1 MGIFNFKSRKK
12 WEAEIHNKYQR
23 MVVEALAGNS
33 VWNGEKFRG
42 SLGLVKVFNSI
53 DYWTLR
59 QKSQELWTDSP
70 YARGILR
77 RILRN
82 EIFTGLTANSSPN
95 EDVLWPGMDDLE
107 RSDLAVKYG
116 DLITSQFSLYA
127 NNYELF
133 DYGKELTFGEFQ
145 ELVRREALLCGDGII
160 VARVNHTNGLP
171 MWQWINGNYIKTPA
185 DYTCKDGNRI
195 VQGVELDKY
204 NRHVAYFVQT
214 TENGV
219 LKSERIPVK
228 GEKSGRQI
236 SWMVYGSE
244 KMSDKVRGEPLLANV
259 LSMLS
264 DVDKYKDAELR
275 AAVINAL
282 IAFTVKKSPDTPFG
296 TRPTMGLERLKK
308 DDIKTGIG
316 SEVPP
321 KGHQPIQLMQPG
333 TVFDDLAPGEEVV
346 SYQTNR
352 PNVNFSVFE
361 AAIIDAICWSL
372 EIPPEIAKLKFTSS
386 YSASRQ
392 ANNEFEVYLKYRNFK
407 NAKDFCQI
415 IYEEFVIQ
423 AVLSGMLSLPGFIP
437 AFIDPKLW
445 QIKAAWLS
453 CTWSGIAR
461 PSVER
466 TKDVKAAN
474 DALDNGLTTFDD
486 ECRRINGKSFRKVA
500 AQLKREINYAHQL
513 GFNPHI
519 LENNNGEPAYSMDG
533 DGPAKNQNDDNDND
547 SDDENNEE

>member
-1 MGIFNFKSRKK
+1 MGIFNFKSRKQ
-12 WEAEIHNKYQR
+12 WEAEILNKYQR
-23 MVVEALAGNS
+23 MFAEAVSSNMT
-33 VWNGEKFRG
+33 WNGEKFRG
-42 SLGLVKVFNSI
+42 SLGLVKVFNLI

-59 QKSQELWTDSP
+59 QKSLELWTDSP
-70 YARGILR
+70 YARGIIR

-82 EIFTGLTANSSPN
+82 EIFTGLVANSNPMAS
-95 EDVLWPGMDDLE
+95 VLWPGKDEME
-107 RSDLAVKYG
+107 AQDLAVRYG
-116 DLITSQFSLYA
+116 DEITSQFNLYA

-133 DYGKELTFGEFQ
+133 DYRKELTFGEFQ
-145 ELVRREALLCGDGII
+145 EVIRREALLCGDGIV

-171 MWQWINGNYIKTPA
+171 MWQWINGNNIKQPA
-185 DYTCKDGNRI
+185 NMTCAKGHRI
-195 VQGVELDKY
+195 IQGVELDEF
-204 NRHVAYFVQT
+204 NRHVAYYVQT
-214 TENGV
+214 MDNGV

-244 KMSDKVRGEPLLANV
+244 KMSDQVRGEPLLANV

-264 DVDKYKDAELR
+264 DIDKYKDAEIR

-282 IAFTVKKSPDTPFG
+282 IAFTVKKSPETTLG
-296 TRPTMGLERLKK
+296 TRPTAGLARPMK
-308 DDIKTGIG
+308 
-316 SEVPP
+316 EVGPFNAAEP
-321 KGHQPIQLMQPG
+321 GTKGHQPIQLMQPG

-346 SYQTNR
+346 SYSTNR
-352 PNVNFSVFE
+352 PNVNYAVFE
-361 AAIIDAICWSL
+361 GAIVDAICWSL

-415 IYEEFVIQ
+415 IFEEFVIQ
-423 AVLSGMLSLPGFIP
+423 AALNGMLNLPGFVM
-437 AFIDPKLW
+437 AFADSRLW
-445 QIKAAWLS
+445 QVKAAWLS
-453 CTWSGIAR
+453 CSWAGIAR

-486 ECRRINGKSFRKVA
+486 ECRRLNGKSFRQVT
-500 AQLKREINYAHQL
+500 AQLKREIDHL
-513 GFNPHI
+513 RKMGFTPHI
-519 LENNNGEPAYSMDG
+519 LEDNNGKAAYDMDG
-533 DGPAKNQNDDNDND
+533 GQTENTDDTADD
-547 SDDENNEE
+547 SDDENTTK

>member
-1 MGIFNFKSRKK
+1 MGIFNFKTRKQF
-12 WEAEIHNKYQR
+12 EAEIHNKYQR
-23 MVVEALAGNS
+23 MVAEALSQNVTWS
-33 VWNGEKFRG
+33 GEKFRG

-59 QKSQELWTDSP
+59 QKSMELWTDSP

-82 EIFTGLTANSSPN
+82 EIFTGLSANSSPN
-95 EDVLWPGMDDLE
+95 EDVLWPGKDDME
-107 RSDLAVKYG
+107 RADLAVKYG
-116 DLITSQFSLYA
+116 DVITSQFNLYA

-133 DYGKELTFGEFQ
+133 DYRKELTFGEFQ
-145 ELVRREALLCGDGII
+145 EVVRREAILCGDGVII
-160 VARVNHTNGLP
+160 ARVNHTNGLP
-171 MWQWINGNYIKTPA
+171 MWQWVNGNNIKTPA
-185 DYTCKDGNRI
+185 DYVCKNGNRI
-195 VQGVELDKY
+195 IQGVELDKY

-214 TENGV
+214 FEDGQ
-219 LKSERIPVK
+219 LKYERIPVK

-264 DVDKYKDAELR
+264 DIDKYKDAEIR

-282 IAFTVKKSPDTPFG
+282 IAFTVKKSPETALG
-296 TRPTMGLERLKK
+296 TRPTAGLQRPMKEVGG
-308 DDIKTGIG
+308 IKTGIG
-316 SEVPP
+316 SEIPP

-346 SYQTNR
+346 SYSTNR
-352 PNVNFSVFE
+352 PNVNFAVFE
-361 AAIIDAICWSL
+361 GAIIDAICWSL

-415 IYEEFVIQ
+415 IFEEFVIQ
-423 AVLSGMLSLPGFIP
+423 AALNGMLNLPGFVM
-437 AFIDPKLW
+437 AFADPKLW

-453 CTWSGIAR
+453 CSWSGIAR

-474 DALDNGLTTFDD
+474 DALDNGLTTLDD
-486 ECRRINGKSFRKVA
+486 ECKRINGKTFRKTI

-519 LENNNGEPAYSMDG
+519 LEDNNGKPAYSMDG
-533 DGPAKNQNDDNDND
+533 SEADNQVDDNDA
-547 SDDENNEE
+547 DDETTDK